1 MKHDPSTEG
10 IKARLAGRQHA
21 FVPGHPGAL
30 KPRAAVAAH
39 AGTQSV
45 GTDAGKKPDC
55 SGDCSGPNADAN
67 ASYNDQMKHATQAG
81 AKLTAGQL
89 VGSGEKLS

>member
-30 KPRAAVAAH
+30 KPGAVVAAH
-39 AGTQSV
+39 AGANSV
-45 GTDAGKKPDC
+45 GHDAGKKADC
-55 SGDCSGPNADAN
+55 SGDCSGPNADSN
-67 ASYNDQMKHATQAG
+67 ASYNEQMNRATKPAG
-81 AKLTAGQL
+81 KLSAGQL
-89 VGSGEKLS
+89 VGSGAKLS

>member
-30 KPRAAVAAH
+30 RKGQVVAAH
-39 AGTQSV
+39 AGANAP
-45 GTDAGKKPDC
+45 GHDAGKPADC
-55 SGDCSGPNADAN
+55 SGDCSGPNAAAN
-67 ASYNDQMKHATQAG
+67 AAYNDHMARATKPAG
-81 AKLTAGQL
+81 KLSAGQL
-89 VGSGEKLS
+89 VGSGVKLS

>member
-1 MKHDPSTEG
+1 MKHDKSTEG
-10 IKARLAGRQHA
+10 IKARLSGRQHA

-30 KPRAAVAAH
+30 PKGAVVAAH
-39 AGTQSV
+39 AGAQSI

-55 SGDCSGPNADAN
+55 SGDCSGPNEDAN
-67 ASYNDQMKHATQAG
+67 ASYNEQMNRATKPAG
-81 AKLTAGQL
+81 KLSAGQL

>member
-1 MKHDPSTEG
+1 MRHDNSTEG

-30 KPRAAVAAH
+30 PKGAVVAAH
-39 AGTQSV
+39 AGAQSV
-45 GTDAGKKPDC
+45 GTTAGVKPDC

-67 ASYNDQMKHATQAG
+67 AKYNAKITAATKAG
-81 AKLTAGQL
+81 AVATPGQL

>member
-1 MKHDPSTEG
+1 MRHDKSTEG
-10 IKARLAGRQHA
+10 FKARLAGRQHA

-30 KPRAAVAAH
+30 PKGKVVAAH

-45 GTDAGKKPDC
+45 GTDAGRKPDC

-67 ASYNDQMKHATQAG
+67 ASYNERMAASTKAAG
-81 AKLTAGQL
+81 KLSAGQL
-89 VGSGEKLS
+89 VGSGVKLS

>member
-1 MKHDPSTEG
+1 MKHDPSTEA

-30 KPRAAVAAH
+30 KPRAVVAVH
-39 AGTQSV
+39 AGAQSV

-67 ASYNDQMKHATQAG
+67 ATYNLQAMERTKPAG
-81 AKLTAGQL
+81 LLTAGQL
-89 VGSGEKLS
+89 VASGTKLS

>member
-10 IKARLAGRQHA
+10 IKARLAGRQHQ

-30 KPRAAVAAH
+30 PKGKVVAAH
-39 AGTQSV
+39 AGMQSV

-55 SGDCSGPNADAN
+55 SGDCVGPNADAN
-67 ASYNDQMKHATQAG
+67 ARYNEQTMERTKPAG
-81 AKLTAGQL
+81 KLSAGQL
-89 VGSGEKLS
+89 VGSGAKLS